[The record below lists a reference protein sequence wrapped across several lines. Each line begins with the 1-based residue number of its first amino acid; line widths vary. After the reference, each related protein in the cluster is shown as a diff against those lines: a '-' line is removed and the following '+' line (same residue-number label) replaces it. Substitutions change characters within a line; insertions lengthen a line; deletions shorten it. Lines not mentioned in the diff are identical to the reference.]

1 MSEDFKQMLA
11 ETGLPVEET
20 QIRQKF
26 EELTAQEN
34 IITNTSKMSPFW
46 RLITAIAVKPVKWLT
61 DHLIGEILPN
71 LFVKTAKEK
80 WLQLHA
86 WAVGIDFK
94 QATKAEGVIQFTK
107 ESDITELTIKA
118 GTVVQ
123 TERINDVI
131 FRLVVTVDTA
141 IPKGVL
147 TALVPVVAENAGA
160 DYNLAAGYYRILPE
174 SIAGI
179 RSVENK
185 DDWLTTPGS
194 DRETNEEL
202 RERYRTQ
209 FSSVGQHHIDSVYKG
224 MIAQVAGLS
233 VDRIYFKHDAPRGP
247 GTANAYLL
255 LDTGVISQ
263 PFIDKVNHYVQTKG
277 NHGHGDDLIC
287 FAMPETQHVIT
298 CGVYFR
304 PSQAIGETRKAE
316 IVQAVEN
323 MIRCAFRENNNY
335 TVTKT
340 YPFSRFS
347 WSKLGEEIHDRF
359 NEIDSIVW
367 GQTDIQS
374 DLSIPR
380 ISRLTVSVQR

>member
-61 DHLIGEILPN
+61 DHLIAVILPN

-86 WAVGIDFK
+86 WAIGLDFK
-94 QATKAEGVIQFTK
+94 QATKAEGVIHFTK

-131 FRLVVTVDTA
+131 FRLIVTQDTA
-141 IPKGVL
+141 IPKGML
-147 TALVPVVAENAGA
+147 SAPVPVIAENAGA

-179 RSVENK
+179 KTVENK

-209 FSSVGQHHIDSVYKG
+209 FSSVGQHHIDSVYRG
-224 MIAQVAGLS
+224 MISKVAGLS
-233 VDRIYFKHDAPRGP
+233 VDRIYFKHDAPRGS

-255 LDTGVISQ
+255 LDTGVTSK
-263 PFIDKVNHYVQTKG
+263 PFIDKVNHYVQTEG

-304 PSQAIGETRKAE
+304 PAQAIGETRKAE

-359 NEIDSIVW
+359 NEIDSIIW

>member
-1 MSEDFKQMLA
+1 MSENFKQMLA

-131 FRLVVTVDTA
+131 FRLIVTADTA

-185 DDWLTTPGS
+185 DDWLATPGS

-263 PFIDKVNHYVQTKG
+263 PFIDKVNHYVQTEG

-335 TVTKT
+335 SVTKT

-367 GQTDIQS
+367 GQKDIQS

-380 ISRLTVSVQR
+380 ISRLTVSVQK

>member
-1 MSEDFKQMLA
+1 MSENFKQMLA
-11 ETGLPVEET
+11 ESGLPTEET
-20 QIRQKF
+20 QIRQEF
-26 EELTAQEN
+26 ERLTSEEGL
-34 IITNTSKMSPFW
+34 ITNTSRMSPFW

-61 DHLIGEILPN
+61 DHLIAEILPN

-86 WAVGIDFK
+86 WAIGLDFK

-118 GTVVQ
+118 GTIVQ

-131 FRLVVTVDTA
+131 FRLIVTTDTV
-141 IPKGVL
+141 ITKGVL
-147 TALVPVVAENAGA
+147 SALVPVIAENAGA

-179 RSVENK
+179 KTVENK

-263 PFIDKVNHYVQTKG
+263 PFIDKVNHYVQTEG

-287 FAMPETQHVIT
+287 FSMPETQHVIT

-316 IVQAVEN
+316 IVQVVEN

-367 GQTDIQS
+367 GQADIKS
-374 DLSIPR
+374 ELSIPR

>member
-86 WAVGIDFK
+86 WAIGLDFK

-131 FRLVVTVDTA
+131 FRLIVTTDTV
-141 IPKGVL
+141 IPKGIL
-147 TALVPVVAENAGA
+147 SALVPVIAENAGA

-179 RSVENK
+179 KTVENK

-209 FSSVGQHHIDSVYKG
+209 FSSVGQHHIDSVYRG
-224 MIAQVAGLS
+224 MISKVAGLS
-233 VDRIYFKHDAPRGP
+233 VDRIYFKHDAPRGA

-255 LDTGVISQ
+255 LDTGVTSQ
-263 PFIDKVNHYVQTKG
+263 PFIDKVNHYVQTEG

-335 TVTKT
+335 SVTKT

>member
-61 DHLIGEILPN
+61 DHLIAEILPN

-80 WLQLHA
+80 WLQIHA
-86 WAVGIDFK
+86 WAIGLDFK
-94 QATKAEGVIQFTK
+94 QATKAEGVIHFTK

-131 FRLVVTVDTA
+131 FRLIVTQDTT
-141 IPKGVL
+141 IPKGML
-147 TALVPVVAENAGA
+147 SAPVPVIAENAGA
-160 DYNLAAGYYRILPE
+160 NYNLASGYYRILPE

-179 RSVENK
+179 KTVENK
-185 DDWLTTPGS
+185 DDWLTAPGS

-209 FSSVGQHHIDSVYKG
+209 FSSVGQHHIDSVYRG
-224 MIAQVAGLS
+224 MISKVAGLS
-233 VDRIYFKHDAPRGP
+233 VDRIYFKHDAPRGA

-255 LDTGVISQ
+255 LDTGVTSQ
-263 PFIDKVNHYVQTKG
+263 PFIDKVNHYVQTEG

-304 PSQAIGETRKAE
+304 PSQAIGEIRKAE
-316 IVQAVEN
+316 IVAEVEN

-359 NEIDSIVW
+359 NEIDSIIW

-380 ISRLTVSVQR
+380 VSRLTVSVQR

>member
-86 WAVGIDFK
+86 WAIGLDFK

-179 RSVENK
+179 RNVENK

>member
-11 ETGLPVEET
+11 ETGFPVEET

-86 WAVGIDFK
+86 WAIGLDFK
-94 QATKAEGVIQFTK
+94 QATKAEGVIHFTK

-131 FRLVVTVDTA
+131 FRLIVTQDTA
-141 IPKGVL
+141 IPKGML
-147 TALVPVVAENAGA
+147 SAPVPVIAENAGA

-179 RSVENK
+179 KSVENK

-209 FSSVGQHHIDSVYKG
+209 FSSVGQHHIDSVYRG
-224 MIAQVAGLS
+224 MISKVAGLS
-233 VDRIYFKHDAPRGP
+233 VDRIYFKHDAPRGS

-255 LDTGVISQ
+255 LDTGVTSQ
-263 PFIDKVNHYVQTKG
+263 PFIDKVNHYVQTEG

-304 PSQAIGETRKAE
+304 PSQAIGEIRKAE
-316 IVQAVEN
+316 IVAEVEN

-359 NEIDSIVW
+359 NEIDSIIW

-380 ISRLTVSVQR
+380 VSRLTVSVQR

>member
-26 EELTAQEN
+26 EELTSQEN

-86 WAVGIDFK
+86 WAIGLDFK

-131 FRLVVTVDTA
+131 FRLIATTDTV

-147 TALVPVVAENAGA
+147 SALVPVVAENAGA

-179 RSVENK
+179 KTVENK

-367 GQTDIQS
+367 GQADIKS
-374 DLSIPR
+374 ELSIPR

>member
-1 MSEDFKQMLA
+1 MSEEFKQMLA
-11 ETGLPVEET
+11 ETGLPLEET

-34 IITNTSKMSPFW
+34 LITNTSKMSPFW

-131 FRLVVTVDTA
+131 FRLIVTADTA

-335 TVTKT
+335 SVTKT

-380 ISRLTVSVQR
+380 VSRLTVSVQR

>member
-61 DHLIGEILPN
+61 DHLIAEILPN

-86 WAVGIDFK
+86 WAIGLDFK

-131 FRLVVTVDTA
+131 FRLIVTTDTA

-147 TALVPVVAENAGA
+147 SALVPVVAENAGA

-263 PFIDKVNHYVQTKG
+263 PFIDKVNHYVQTEG

-335 TVTKT
+335 SVTKT

-367 GQTDIQS
+367 GQADIKS
-374 DLSIPR
+374 ELSIPR

>member
-26 EELTAQEN
+26 EELTSQEN

-86 WAVGIDFK
+86 WAIGLDFK

-131 FRLVVTVDTA
+131 FRLIVTTDTV

-147 TALVPVVAENAGA
+147 SALVPVVAENAGA

-179 RSVENK
+179 KTVENK

-367 GQTDIQS
+367 GQADIKS
-374 DLSIPR
+374 ELSIPR

>member
-86 WAVGIDFK
+86 WAIGLDFK
-94 QATKAEGVIQFTK
+94 QATKAEGVIHFTK

-131 FRLVVTVDTA
+131 FRLIVTQDTA
-141 IPKGVL
+141 IPKGML
-147 TALVPVVAENAGA
+147 SAPVPVIAENAGA

-179 RSVENK
+179 KTVENK
-185 DDWLTTPGS
+185 DDWLIAPGS

-209 FSSVGQHHIDSVYKG
+209 FSSVGQHHIDSVYRG
-224 MIAQVAGLS
+224 MISKVAGLS
-233 VDRIYFKHDAPRGP
+233 VDRIYFKHDAPRGS
-247 GTANAYLL
+247 GTTNAYLL
-255 LDTGVISQ
+255 LDTGVTSQ
-263 PFIDKVNHYVQTKG
+263 PFIDKVNHYVQTEG

-304 PSQAIGETRKAE
+304 PSQAIGEIRKAE
-316 IVQAVEN
+316 IVAEVEN

>member
-1 MSEDFKQMLA
+1 MGEDFKQMLA

-46 RLITAIAVKPVKWLT
+46 RLITAIAIKPVKWLI
-61 DHLIGEILPN
+61 DHLIAEILPN

-86 WAVGIDFK
+86 WAIGLDFK
-94 QATKAEGVIQFTK
+94 QATKAEGVIHFTK

-131 FRLVVTVDTA
+131 FRLIVTQDTA
-141 IPKGVL
+141 IPKGML
-147 TALVPVVAENAGA
+147 SAPVPVIAENAGA

-179 RSVENK
+179 KTVENK

-209 FSSVGQHHIDSVYKG
+209 FSSVGQHHIDSVYRG
-224 MIAQVAGLS
+224 MISKVAGLS
-233 VDRIYFKHDAPRGP
+233 VDRIYFKHDAPRGS

-255 LDTGVISQ
+255 LDTGVTSK
-263 PFIDKVNHYVQTKG
+263 PFIDKVNHYVQTEG

-359 NEIDSIVW
+359 NEIDSIIW

>member
-1 MSEDFKQMLA
+1 MSDFKQMLA
-11 ETGLPVEET
+11 EKGLPVEET

-26 EELTAQEN
+26 EELTAEEN

-61 DHLIGEILPN
+61 DHLIAEILPN

-80 WLQLHA
+80 WLQIHA
-86 WAVGIDFK
+86 WAIGLDFK
-94 QATKAEGVIQFTK
+94 QATKAEGVIHFTK

-131 FRLVVTVDTA
+131 FRLIVTQDTT
-141 IPKGVL
+141 IPKGML
-147 TALVPVVAENAGA
+147 SAPVPVIAENAGA
-160 DYNLAAGYYRILPE
+160 DYNLASGYYRILPE

-179 RSVENK
+179 KTVENK

-209 FSSVGQHHIDSVYKG
+209 FSSVGQHHIDSVYRG
-224 MIAQVAGLS
+224 MISKVAGLS
-233 VDRIYFKHDAPRGP
+233 VDRIYFKHDAPRGA

-255 LDTGVISQ
+255 LDTGVTSQ
-263 PFIDKVNHYVQTKG
+263 PFIDKVNHYVQTEG

-304 PSQAIGETRKAE
+304 PSQAIGEIRKAE
-316 IVQAVEN
+316 IVAEVEN

-335 TVTKT
+335 AVTKT

-359 NEIDSIVW
+359 NEIDSIIW

-380 ISRLTVSVQR
+380 VSHLTVSVQR

>member
-86 WAVGIDFK
+86 WAIGLDFK
-94 QATKAEGVIQFTK
+94 QATKAEGVIHFTK
-107 ESDITELTIKA
+107 ESEITELTIKA

-131 FRLVVTVDTA
+131 FRLIVTQDTA
-141 IPKGVL
+141 IPKGML
-147 TALVPVVAENAGA
+147 SAPVPVIAENAGA

-263 PFIDKVNHYVQTKG
+263 PFIDKVNHYVQTEG

-335 TVTKT
+335 SVTKT

>member
-1 MSEDFKQMLA
+1 MGEDFKQMLA

-46 RLITAIAVKPVKWLT
+46 RLITAIAIKPVKWLI
-61 DHLIGEILPN
+61 DHLIAEILPN

-86 WAVGIDFK
+86 WAIGLDFK
-94 QATKAEGVIQFTK
+94 QATKAEGVIHFTK

-131 FRLVVTVDTA
+131 FRLIVTQDTA
-141 IPKGVL
+141 IPKGML
-147 TALVPVVAENAGA
+147 SAPVPVIAENAGA

-179 RSVENK
+179 KTVENK

-209 FSSVGQHHIDSVYKG
+209 FSSVGQHHIDSVYRG
-224 MIAQVAGLS
+224 MISKVAGLS
-233 VDRIYFKHDAPRGP
+233 VDRIYFKHDAPRGS

-255 LDTGVISQ
+255 LDTGVTSK
-263 PFIDKVNHYVQTKG
+263 PFIDKVNHYVQTEG

-304 PSQAIGETRKAE
+304 PSQAIGETSKAE

-359 NEIDSIVW
+359 NEIDSIIW

>member
-80 WLQLHA
+80 WLQIHA
-86 WAVGIDFK
+86 WAIGLDFK
-94 QATKAEGVIQFTK
+94 QATKAEGVIHFTK

-131 FRLVVTVDTA
+131 FRLIVTTDTV

-147 TALVPVVAENAGA
+147 SALVPVVAENAGA

-179 RSVENK
+179 KTVENK

-209 FSSVGQHHIDSVYKG
+209 FSSVGQHHIDSVYRG
-224 MIAQVAGLS
+224 MISKVAGLS

-367 GQTDIQS
+367 GQADIKS
-374 DLSIPR
+374 ELSIPR

>member
-46 RLITAIAVKPVKWLT
+46 RLITAIAIKPVKWLI
-61 DHLIGEILPN
+61 DHLIAEILPN

-80 WLQLHA
+80 WLQIHA
-86 WAVGIDFK
+86 WAIGLDFK
-94 QATKAEGVIQFTK
+94 QATKAEGVIHFTK
-107 ESDITELTIKA
+107 ESELTELTIKA

-131 FRLVVTVDTA
+131 FRLIVTQDTA
-141 IPKGVL
+141 IPKGML
-147 TALVPVVAENAGA
+147 SAPVPVIAENAGA
-160 DYNLAAGYYRILPE
+160 DYNLASGYYRILPE
-174 SIAGI
+174 SLAGI
-179 RSVENK
+179 KSVENK

-209 FSSVGQHHIDSVYKG
+209 FSSVGQHHIDSVYRG
-224 MIAQVAGLS
+224 MISKVAGLS
-233 VDRIYFKHDAPRGP
+233 VDRIYFKHDAPRGS

-255 LDTGVISQ
+255 LDTGVTSQ
-263 PFIDKVNHYVQTKG
+263 PFIDKVNHYVQTEG

-304 PSQAIGETRKAE
+304 PSQAIGEIRKAE
-316 IVQAVEN
+316 IVAEVEN

-359 NEIDSIVW
+359 NEIDSIIW

-380 ISRLTVSVQR
+380 VSRLTVSVQR

>member
-86 WAVGIDFK
+86 WAIGLDFK

-131 FRLVVTVDTA
+131 FRLIVTTDTV
-141 IPKGVL
+141 IPKGIL
-147 TALVPVVAENAGA
+147 SALVPVIAENAGA

-179 RSVENK
+179 KTVENK

-335 TVTKT
+335 SVTKT

-380 ISRLTVSVQR
+380 VSRLTVSVQR

>member
-1 MSEDFKQMLA
+1 MSDFKQMLA
-11 ETGLPVEET
+11 ESGLPVEET

-34 IITNTSKMSPFW
+34 LITNTSKMSPFW
-46 RLITAIAVKPVKWLT
+46 RLITAIAVKPMKWLI
-61 DHLIGEILPN
+61 DHLIAEILPN

-80 WLQLHA
+80 WLQIHA
-86 WAVGIDFK
+86 WAIGLDFK
-94 QATKAEGVIQFTK
+94 QATKAEGVIHFTK
-107 ESDITELTIKA
+107 ESALTELTVKA
-118 GTVVQ
+118 GTIVQ

-131 FRLVVTVDTA
+131 FRLIVTQDTP
-141 IPKGVL
+141 IPKGTL
-147 TALVPVVAENAGA
+147 SAPVPVIAENAGA
-160 DYNLAAGYYRILPE
+160 DYNLAAGYYRILSE
-174 SIAGI
+174 TIAGI
-179 RSVENK
+179 KSVENK
-185 DDWLTTPGS
+185 DDWLTAPGA

-209 FSSVGQHHIDSVYKG
+209 FSSVGQYHIDSVYRG
-224 MIAQVAGLS
+224 MISKVAGLS
-233 VDRIYFKHDAPRGP
+233 VDRIYFKHDAPRGA

-255 LDTGVISQ
+255 LDTGVTSQ
-263 PFIDKVNHYVQTKG
+263 PFIDKVNHYVQTEG

-304 PSQAIGETRKAE
+304 PSQAVGETRKEE
-316 IVQAVEN
+316 IVKGVEN
-323 MIRCAFRENNNY
+323 MIRSAFRENNNY
-335 TVTKT
+335 AVTKT

-359 NEIDSIVW
+359 NEIDSIIW
-367 GQTDIQS
+367 GQADIQS
-374 DLSIPR
+374 ELSIPR

>member
-61 DHLIGEILPN
+61 DHLIAEILPN

-80 WLQLHA
+80 WLQIHA
-86 WAVGIDFK
+86 WAIGLDFK
-94 QATKAEGVIQFTK
+94 QATKAEGVIHFTK
-107 ESDITELTIKA
+107 ESELTELTIKA

-131 FRLVVTVDTA
+131 FRLIVTQDTA
-141 IPKGVL
+141 IPKGML
-147 TALVPVVAENAGA
+147 SAPVPVIAENAGA

-179 RSVENK
+179 KSVENK

-209 FSSVGQHHIDSVYKG
+209 FSSVGQHHIDSVYRG
-224 MIAQVAGLS
+224 MISKVAGLS
-233 VDRIYFKHDAPRGP
+233 VDRIYFKHDAPRGS

-255 LDTGVISQ
+255 LDTGVTSQ
-263 PFIDKVNHYVQTKG
+263 PFIDKVNHYVQTEG

-304 PSQAIGETRKAE
+304 PSQAIGEIRKAE
-316 IVQAVEN
+316 IVAEVEN

-335 TVTKT
+335 AVTKT

-359 NEIDSIVW
+359 NEIDSIIW

-380 ISRLTVSVQR
+380 VSHLTVSVQR

>member
-61 DHLIGEILPN
+61 DHLIAEILPN

-86 WAVGIDFK
+86 WAIGLDFK

-131 FRLVVTVDTA
+131 FRLIVTTDTA

-147 TALVPVVAENAGA
+147 SALVPVVAENAGE

-263 PFIDKVNHYVQTKG
+263 PFIDKVNHYVQTEG

-335 TVTKT
+335 SVTKT

>member
-34 IITNTSKMSPFW
+34 LITNTSKMSPFW

-179 RSVENK
+179 RNVENK

>member
-80 WLQLHA
+80 WLQIHA
-86 WAVGIDFK
+86 WAIGLDFK

-131 FRLVVTVDTA
+131 FRLIVTTDTV

-147 TALVPVVAENAGA
+147 SALVPVVAENAGA

-174 SIAGI
+174 SIAGTKT
-179 RSVENK
+179 VENK

-367 GQTDIQS
+367 GQADIKS
-374 DLSIPR
+374 ELSIPR
-380 ISRLTVSVQR
+380 VSRLTVSVQK

>member
-1 MSEDFKQMLA
+1 MGEDFKQMLA

-80 WLQLHA
+80 WLQIHA
-86 WAVGIDFK
+86 WAIGLDFK

-131 FRLVVTVDTA
+131 FRLIVTTDTV

-147 TALVPVVAENAGA
+147 SALVPVVAENAGA

-174 SIAGI
+174 SIAGTKT
-179 RSVENK
+179 VENK

-367 GQTDIQS
+367 GQADIKS
-374 DLSIPR
+374 ELSIPR

>member
-11 ETGLPVEET
+11 ESGLPVEEG

-61 DHLIGEILPN
+61 DHLIAEILPN

-80 WLQLHA
+80 WLQIQA
-86 WAVGIDFK
+86 WAIGLDFK
-94 QATKAEGVIQFTK
+94 QATKAEGVIHFTK
-107 ESDITELTIKA
+107 ESALTELTVKA
-118 GTVVQ
+118 GTIVQ

-131 FRLVVTVDTA
+131 FRLIVTEDTA
-141 IPKGVL
+141 IPKNIL
-147 TALVPVVAENAGA
+147 SAPVPVIAENAGA

-179 RSVENK
+179 KSVENK
-185 DDWLTTPGS
+185 DDWLTAPGS

-224 MIAQVAGLS
+224 MIAKVAGLS

-255 LDTGVISQ
+255 LDTGVTSQ
-263 PFIDKVNHYVQTKG
+263 PFIDKVNHYVQTEG

-287 FAMPETQHVIT
+287 FAMPETQHVLT
-298 CGVYFR
+298 CGVYFK
-304 PSQAIGETRKAE
+304 PSQAVGETRKAE
-316 IVQAVEN
+316 VVAAVEN

-335 TVTKT
+335 NVTKT

-347 WSKLGEEIHDRF
+347 WSKLGEEIHDKF
-359 NEIDSIVW
+359 SEIDSIVW
-367 GQTDIQS
+367 GQADIKNE
-374 DLSIPR
+374 LSIPR
-380 ISRLTVSVQR
+380 ISRLTVSVQK

>member
-34 IITNTSKMSPFW
+34 LITNTSKMSPFW

-61 DHLIGEILPN
+61 DHLIAEILPN

-80 WLQLHA
+80 WLQIHA
-86 WAVGIDFK
+86 WAIGLDFK
-94 QATKAEGVIQFTK
+94 QATKAEGVIHFTK
-107 ESDITELTIKA
+107 ESNLTELTIKA

-131 FRLVVTVDTA
+131 FRLIVTQDTT
-141 IPKGVL
+141 IPKGMFS
-147 TALVPVVAENAGA
+147 APVSVIAENAGA

-179 RSVENK
+179 KSVENK
-185 DDWLTTPGS
+185 EDWLTAPGS

-209 FSSVGQHHIDSVYKG
+209 FSSVGQHHIDSVYRG
-224 MIAQVAGLS
+224 MISKVAGLS
-233 VDRIYFKHDAPRGP
+233 VDRIYFKHDAPRGA

-255 LDTGVISQ
+255 LDTGVTSQ
-263 PFIDKVNHYVQTKG
+263 PFIDKVNHYVQTEG

-304 PSQAIGETRKAE
+304 PSQAIGEIRKAE
-316 IVQAVEN
+316 IIAEVEN

-374 DLSIPR
+374 ELSIPR

>member
-61 DHLIGEILPN
+61 DHLIAEILPN

-80 WLQLHA
+80 WLQIHA
-86 WAVGIDFK
+86 WAIGLDFK
-94 QATKAEGVIQFTK
+94 QATKAEGVIHFTK

-131 FRLVVTVDTA
+131 FRLIVTQDTP
-141 IPKGVL
+141 IPKGML
-147 TALVPVVAENAGA
+147 SAPVPVIAENAGA

-179 RSVENK
+179 KTVENK

-209 FSSVGQHHIDSVYKG
+209 FSSVGQHHIDSVYRG
-224 MIAQVAGLS
+224 MISKVAGLS
-233 VDRIYFKHDAPRGP
+233 VDRIYFKHDAPRGS

-255 LDTGVISQ
+255 LDTGVTSQ
-263 PFIDKVNHYVQTKG
+263 PFIDKVNHYVQTEG

-304 PSQAIGETRKAE
+304 PSQAIGEIRKAE
-316 IVQAVEN
+316 IVAEVEN

-335 TVTKT
+335 AVTKT

-359 NEIDSIVW
+359 NEIDSIIW

>member
-61 DHLIGEILPN
+61 DHLIAEILPN

-80 WLQLHA
+80 WLQIHA
-86 WAVGIDFK
+86 WAIGLDFK
-94 QATKAEGVIQFTK
+94 QATKAEGVIHFTK

-131 FRLVVTVDTA
+131 FRLIVTQDTT
-141 IPKGVL
+141 IPKGML
-147 TALVPVVAENAGA
+147 SAPVPVIAENAGA
-160 DYNLAAGYYRILPE
+160 NYNLASGYYRILPE

-179 RSVENK
+179 KTVENK
-185 DDWLTTPGS
+185 DDWLTAPGS

-209 FSSVGQHHIDSVYKG
+209 FSSVGQHHIDSVYRG
-224 MIAQVAGLS
+224 MISKVAGLS
-233 VDRIYFKHDAPRGP
+233 VDRIYFKHDAPRGA

-255 LDTGVISQ
+255 LDTGVTSQ
-263 PFIDKVNHYVQTKG
+263 PFIDKVNHYVQTEG

-304 PSQAIGETRKAE
+304 PSQAIGEIRKAE
-316 IVQAVEN
+316 IVAEVEN

-335 TVTKT
+335 SVTKT

-359 NEIDSIVW
+359 NEIDSIIW

-380 ISRLTVSVQR
+380 ISSLTVSVQR

>member
-34 IITNTSKMSPFW
+34 LITNTSKMSPFW

-179 RSVENK
+179 RNVENK

-287 FAMPETQHVIT
+287 FAMPETQPVIT

>member
-1 MSEDFKQMLA
+1 MAEDFKQMLA
-11 ETGLPVEET
+11 ETGLPVEEM

-71 LFVKTAKEK
+71 LFVKTAREK
-80 WLQLHA
+80 WLQIHA

-94 QATKAEGVIQFTK
+94 QATKAEGVIHFTK
-107 ESDITELTIKA
+107 ESELTELTIKA

-131 FRLVVTVDTA
+131 FRLIVTQDTP

-147 TALVPVVAENAGA
+147 AAPVPVIAENAGA
-160 DYNLAAGYYRILPE
+160 DYNLAEGYYRILPE
-174 SIAGI
+174 NIAGV
-179 RSVENK
+179 RFVENK
-185 DDWLTTPGS
+185 DDWLTAPGS

-224 MIAQVAGLS
+224 MIAKVAGLS

-255 LDTGVISQ
+255 LDTGVTSQ
-263 PFIDKVNHYVQTKG
+263 PFIDKVNHYVQTEG

-287 FAMPETQHVIT
+287 YAMPETQHVLT

-304 PSQAIGETRKAE
+304 PSQAIGDSRKAE
-316 IVQAVEN
+316 IIQAVEN

-335 TVTKT
+335 NVSKT

-347 WSKLGEEIHDRF
+347 WSKLGEEIHDQF

-367 GQTDIQS
+367 GQGDIQS

-380 ISRLTVSVQR
+380 IQRLTVSVQK

>member
-86 WAVGIDFK
+86 WAIGLDFK

-131 FRLVVTVDTA
+131 FRLIVTTDTV
-141 IPKGVL
+141 IPKGIL
-147 TALVPVVAENAGA
+147 SALVPVIAENAGA

-179 RSVENK
+179 KTVENK

-224 MIAQVAGLS
+224 MIAKVAGLS

-263 PFIDKVNHYVQTKG
+263 PFIDKVNHYVQTEG

-335 TVTKT
+335 SVTKT

-380 ISRLTVSVQR
+380 VSRLTVSVQR

>member
-61 DHLIGEILPN
+61 DHLIAEILPN

-86 WAVGIDFK
+86 WAIGLDFK

-131 FRLVVTVDTA
+131 FRLIVTTDTA

-147 TALVPVVAENAGA
+147 SALVPVVAENAGA

-263 PFIDKVNHYVQTKG
+263 PFIDKVNHYVQTEG

-335 TVTKT
+335 SVTKT

-380 ISRLTVSVQR
+380 ISRLTVSVQK